1 MPAASGIGRQL
12 RSLIWRDSVADQVE
26 AELDF
31 HLEMLTRELEQQGR
45 TREEARAEALRR
57 FGDRSRVSA
66 ACRKIGLERERSER
80 RTEYLTELRQ
90 DASHALRQLRR
101 APAFTA
107 AALLT
112 LVLAIGINTAIF
124 SAVSAVLLRPL
135 PYPQA
140 SRLTVIWGSIG
151 DGRRALLAYPDL
163 MDMRARNRSFE
174 DIGLARVQSINLT
187 GAGQPDRMVGCFTTA
202 NTLRLLGAHPA
213 IGRLFTD
220 AETAQGSNERVA
232 VLSHAAWTARY
243 GADSGVLGRTIVL
256 NGLPHV
262 VIGVTAKDYQDP
274 FGPPEVWVPV
284 TSAPNPSWLTRDQ
297 PSFWAVGRLK
307 PGVSPAQGGA
317 ELHAIA
323 KALAGEYPATN
334 AGLDASLQTVRDFL
348 VGNVRPALLVLL
360 GFVALIL
367 LIACANLAN
376 LMLARATSRRRE
388 MSLRAALGA
397 GRPRLMRQLLTESV
411 VLALIG
417 GGLGVLVSRWAIVA
431 LVAAVPGGLP
441 AFGAIGLDW
450 TVLLFSAAIT
460 IGAGLVFGVVP
471 ARFAT
476 RADLAGALQ
485 NRGADGSGGSVGGG
499 RIRNTFVTIQLALC
513 IVLLVGAVLLT
524 RSFLRIQ
531 QEQIGFNPD
540 HLITAELRLPI
551 TKYADDTAMAQF
563 AEQALARIRAIPGV
577 RSAAL
582 LGSVPLSGNWGATTY
597 LPEGQA
603 PPADNVLPT
612 TQTNQVTDGFFGTM
626 GIALLAG
633 RDFAPTDR
641 LGTPLVAIVNQEL
654 ARHAWPGESPLG
666 KRLKVV
672 GPPDVVVTVVGVVG
686 NIKQFTLT
694 EPVAPQLYLAK
705 AQNPGIFSSVAA
717 RTTGDPD
724 AMGNA
729 VRDAIWSVDRDQP
742 VWKIRSMA
750 SLLERDVAPQRF
762 TALLAGSF
770 ALLALVLALIGVYG
784 VMAYVVAQRSREI
797 GIRMALGA
805 ARGEVVRMVLWS
817 GLRIVAVATAL
828 GLAAA
833 FGGARLIQRQL
844 FNVPPTDPVTFMA
857 VPVLLASV
865 AALACWVPARR
876 AARVDPAVALQAE

>member
-31 HLEMLTRELEQQGR
+31 HLEMLTRELEEQGR
-45 TREEARAEALRR
+45 SHDDARAEALRR

-66 ACRKIGLERERSER
+66 ACRKIGLDRERSER
-80 RTEYLTELRQ
+80 RTEYLAELRQ
-90 DASHALRQLRR
+90 DAAHAFRQLRR

-107 AALLT
+107 VALLT

-135 PYPQA
+135 PYPDA
-140 SRLTVIWGSIG
+140 GRLSVIWGSLG
-151 DGRRALLAYPDL
+151 DGRRALFAYPDL
-163 MDMRARNRSFE
+163 LEMRSRNRSFE
-174 DIGLARVQSINLT
+174 DLGLVRTQSINLT
-187 GAGQPDRMVGCFTTA
+187 GSGRPDRLVGCFVTA
-202 NTLRLLGAHPA
+202 NTLRLLGAHA
-213 IGRLFTD
+213 VIGRLFTD
-220 AETAQGSNERVA
+220 AETAQGSAERVA
-232 VLSHAAWTARY
+232 VLSHAAWSARY

-262 VIGVTAKDYQDP
+262 VIGVAAKDYQDP

-297 PSFWAVGRLK
+297 QSFWAVARLK
-307 PGVSPAQGGA
+307 PGVSLAQGA
-317 ELHAIA
+317 ADIETIA
-323 KALAGEYPATN
+323 KALGTEYPASN
-334 AGLDASLQTVRDFL
+334 AGLDAKLETLRDFL

-417 GGLGVLVSRWAIVA
+417 GALGVLVARWAIVA

-441 AFGAIGLDW
+441 AFGDVGLDW
-450 TVLLFSAAIT
+450 PVLLFSAGIT
-460 IGAGLVFGVVP
+460 IAAGLVFGVVP

-476 RADLAGALQ
+476 RDDLAGALQ
-485 NRGADGSGGSVGGG
+485 NRGSDGTGGAVAGG
-499 RIRNTFVTIQLALC
+499 RIRNTFVAIQLALC
-513 IVLLVGAVLLT
+513 IVLLVGAALLT

-531 QEQIGFNPD
+531 REQIGFQPD

-551 TKYADDTAMAQF
+551 TKYANDTAMAQF
-563 AEQALARIRAIPGV
+563 ADQALARIRAIPGV

-597 LPEGQA
+597 LPEGQS
-603 PPADNVLPT
+603 PPADQVLPT
-612 TQTNQVTDGFFGTM
+612 TQVNQVTDGFFATL
-626 GIALLAG
+626 GIALVTG
-633 RDFAPTDR
+633 RDFAATDR
-641 LGTPLVAIVNQEL
+641 LGSPLVAIVNREL
-654 ARHAWPGESPLG
+654 ARHAWPNESPLG
-666 KRLKVV
+666 KRITVT
-672 GPPDVVVTVVGVVG
+672 GPPDVVVTVVGVVD

-717 RTTGDPD
+717 RTVGDPD

-729 VRDAIWSVDRDQP
+729 VREAIWAVDRDQP
-742 VWKIRSMA
+742 VWKIRSMG

-762 TALLAGSF
+762 TVLLAGSF
-770 ALLALVLALIGVYG
+770 AVLALVLALIGVYG
-784 VMAYVVAQRSREI
+784 VMAYAVAQRSREI

-817 GLRIVAVATAL
+817 GLRIVAVATAV

-844 FNVPPTDPVTFMA
+844 FNVPPTDPVTFLA
-857 VPVLLASV
+857 VPVLLAAV

-876 AARVDPAVALQAE
+876 AARVDPAISLQSE

>member
-1 MPAASGIGRQL
+1 MPAASGLGRQL
-12 RSLIWRDSVADQVE
+12 RSLIWRDSVAEQVE

-31 HLEMLTRELEQQGR
+31 HLEMLTRELEEQGR
-45 TREEARAEALRR
+45 SREEARAEAIRR
-57 FGDRSRVSA
+57 FGDRSQVSA

-90 DASHALRQLRR
+90 DAAHALRQLRR

-107 AALLT
+107 VALLT

-135 PYPQA
+135 PYPA
-140 SRLTVIWGSIG
+140 ADRLTVVWGSLG
-151 DGRRALLAYPDL
+151 DGRRALLAYPDF
-163 MDMRARNRSFE
+163 MDIRERNRSFE
-174 DIGLARVQSINLT
+174 DLGLARGQSINLT
-187 GAGQPDRMVGCFTTA
+187 GAGQPDRLVGCFTTA
-202 NTLRLLGAHPA
+202 NTLRLLGAHTV

-220 AETAQGSNERVA
+220 AETAQGSAERVA
-232 VLSHAAWTARY
+232 VLSYAAWSSRY
-243 GADSGVLGRTIVL
+243 GADSGILGRTIVL

-262 VIGVTAKDYQDP
+262 VVGVTAKDYQDP

-297 PSFWAVGRLK
+297 PSFWGVARLK
-307 PGVSPAQGGA
+307 PGVSPAQGA
-317 ELHAIA
+317 ADVEAIA
-323 KALAGEYPATN
+323 KALAKEYPSN
-334 AGLDASLQTVRDFL
+334 AGLDASLQTMRDFL

-376 LMLARATSRRRE
+376 LMLARATARRRE

-411 VLALIG
+411 VLALMG
-417 GGLGVLVSRWAIVA
+417 GALGVLVSHWAIVA

-441 AFGAIGLDW
+441 AFGEIGLDW
-450 TVLLFSAAIT
+450 PVLLFSAAIT
-460 IGAGLVFGVVP
+460 IGAGLVFGLVP

-476 RADLAGALQ
+476 RSDLAGALQ
-485 NRGADGSGGSVGGG
+485 NRGADGSGGAVTGG

-513 IVLLVGAVLLT
+513 IVLLVGAALLT

-531 QEQIGFNPD
+531 REAIGFNPD

-551 TKYADDTAMAQF
+551 TKYANDTVMAQF
-563 AEQALARIRAIPGV
+563 ADQALARIRAIPGV

-582 LGSVPLSGNWGATTY
+582 LGSVPLSGNWGSTTY

-612 TQTNQVTDGFFGTM
+612 TQVNQVTDGFFGTLS
-626 GIALLAG
+626 IAVLAG
-633 RDFAPTDR
+633 RDFAASDR
-641 LGTPLVAIVNQEL
+641 LGAPLVAIVNQEL
-654 ARHAWPGESPLG
+654 AAHAWPGESPLG
-666 KRLKVV
+666 KRLTVT
-672 GPPDVVVTVVGVVG
+672 GPPDVVATVVGVVA

-717 RTTGDPD
+717 RTVGDPD
-724 AMGNA
+724 AMGDA
-729 VRDAIWSVDRDQP
+729 VREAIWAVDRDQP

-750 SLLERDVAPQRF
+750 SLLERDVAPHRF
-762 TALLAGSF
+762 TVMLAGGF

-784 VMAYVVAQRSREI
+784 VMAYAVAQRSREI

-817 GLRIVAVATAL
+817 GLRIVALATAL

-833 FGGARLIQRQL
+833 FGGARLIERQL

-857 VPVLLASV
+857 VPVLLAAV